1 VSRRPQLFIV
11 PYDSGHKGL
20 RMGAGPLRLRAEIDL
35 PATEIEDTADFQCEN
50 VTAFR
55 LYRQLAARIAQHRDA
70 MPVVFSGNC
79 GAAIG
84 TAAGIGIQDLGII
97 WFDAHG
103 DFNTPE
109 TSPSGFLDGMALSIL
124 TGGCWTTAASSIPAF
139 FPIDTDRVIHAGGH
153 DWDPGELESLR
164 ESGAG
169 VILPGE
175 DPSGPIETLSK
186 RARRLIVHVDIDVLD
201 TRYGTANAYAKPGG
215 MSPEEVRGIITKCGG
230 QFEIAAVVIASYDPS
245 LDGDGRIARAASAIA
260 ETAMSF
266 C

>member
-139 FPIDTDRVIHAGGH
+139 FPIDTDRVIHAGASSTSTSTSSIRATARRTRTRSRAACRLKKSAASSRSAAGNSR
-153 DWDPGELESLR
+153 SLR
-164 ESGAG
+164 SSSRPTTHRWTATAA
-169 VILPGE
+169 LP
-175 DPSGPIETLSK
+175 
-186 RARRLIVHVDIDVLD
+186 ARR
-201 TRYGTANAYAKPGG
+201 PQ
-215 MSPEEVRGIITKCGG
+215 SPKQR
-230 QFEIAAVVIASYDPS
+230 
-245 LDGDGRIARAASAIA
+245 
-260 ETAMSF
+260 
-266 C
+266 